1 MRSLLY
7 YFARKPLFTLA
18 FIFSRLPFWALLL
31 AFSLGYIDGT
41 STVFAAVFVL
51 FSRGYVE
58 QEISFGRPVARFL
71 STALIKPLLIIT
83 GVFLFVAAYPF
94 LLYFLA
100 SEDIYIQTG
109 FIILLILAAYL
120 LLFAGRETF
129 GVNTFGVRGLAKPSG
144 SLSVRLLITF
154 FWFYVLAGGDHVLL
168 IVSALVTI
176 FMLEAYQFT
185 RKYEG
190 II

>member
-1 MRSLLY
+1 MRSLFL
-7 YFARKPLFTLA
+7 YFARNPLFALA
-18 FIFSRLPFWALLL
+18 FIFSRLPFWALLIS
-31 AFSLGYIDGT
+31 FSFGYIDAPG
-41 STVFAAVFVL
+41 TVFTAVLVF

-58 QEISFGRPVARFL
+58 QEISFGHPVSRFF

-83 GVFLFVAAYPF
+83 GIFLFVAAYPF

-129 GVNTFGVRGLAKPSG
+129 GLNTFGVRGLRKPSG

-154 FWFYVLAGGDHVLL
+154 FWVYILAGNDHLWLIIPALL
-168 IVSALVTI
+168 TVFI
-176 FMLEAYQFT
+176 LEVYQFT
-185 RKYEG
+185 KKYEG